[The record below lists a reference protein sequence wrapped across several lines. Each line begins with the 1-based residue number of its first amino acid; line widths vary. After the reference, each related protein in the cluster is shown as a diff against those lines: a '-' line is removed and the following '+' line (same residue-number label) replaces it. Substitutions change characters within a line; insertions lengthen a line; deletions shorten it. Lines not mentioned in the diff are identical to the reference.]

1 MATNY
6 NTGRTGWNRRGPS
19 DKDMLAIQ
27 RKMIIEDNSKKWE
40 ELALGAASDLLDLVG
55 REVFDAWVDANI
67 PDNGLTWR
75 EIYRLTEARINQ
87 AIIEFERTHRL
98 FRAAVEIDIA
108 VGVR

>member
-27 RKMIIEDNSKKWE
+27 RKMIIGDNSKKWE

-67 PDNGLTWR
+67 PDWGTTWK
-75 EIYRLTEARINQ
+75 ESFLKAEA
-87 AIIEFERTHRL
+87 EYER
-98 FRAAVEIDIA
+98 RAGGE
-108 VGVR
+108 R